1 MSQSTIDWKDDSKS
15 IGKRIFTAVKAKDLT
30 GLAKE
35 IAYNVLFAIA
45 PLLIFITALVG
56 AITQVIN
63 SGQPNPIEPVLNWM
77 TETLPS
83 SAAEFLQTPVANA
96 LRTDPGFLLS
106 FGALLALWGA
116 KNAVT
121 GVIKGLNT
129 AYNIDKDERSF
140 IRKNLVSIGLT
151 IGLALM
157 VGIAGLI
164 FVLGTGLGQDIA
176 NGIGLGTV
184 WATVSTWLRWP
195 VIALVLVLAVTL
207 LHYFGPNLDADLKW
221 YVPGAAFSVVTMGI
235 ATFVLGIYF
244 RVSGGYSA
252 AYGAFGAVLAFVFW
266 LYVMGLLILL
276 GGVVNMAV
284 QKEVPA
290 AHRNVRKLNTEDNRN
305 EDVLENPED
314 SRQR

>member
-1 MSQSTIDWKDDSKS
+1 VSQSTIDWKDDSKS
-15 IGKRIFTAVKAKDLT
+15 VGKRIFTAVKDKDLT

-45 PLLIFITALVG
+45 PLLIFITALTG
-56 AITQVIN
+56 AIAKAVN
-63 SGQPNPIEPVLNWM
+63 AGEANPIQPVLTWM

-83 SAAEFLQTPVANA
+83 EAASFLREPVANA
-96 LRTDPGFLLS
+96 LQTDPGFLLS
-106 FGALLALWGA
+106 FGALFALWGA
-116 KNAVT
+116 KNAIT
-121 GVIKGLNT
+121 GVIKGLNA
-129 AYNIDKDERSF
+129 AYNIDKDERLF

-151 IGLALM
+151 LGLAVM

-164 FVLGTGLGQDIA
+164 FVLGTRIGQDIA
-176 NGIGLGTV
+176 NGLGLGSV
-184 WATVSTWLRWP
+184 WATASTWLRWP
-195 VIALVLVLAVTL
+195 VIALVLILAVTL
-207 LHYFGPNLDADLKW
+207 IHYFGPNVDADLKW

-235 ATFVLGIYF
+235 ATVALGIYF
-244 RVSGGYSA
+244 NMSGGYSA

-284 QKEVPA
+284 QKEVPP
-290 AHRNVRKLNTEDNRN
+290 AHRNVEKLDTKDNRN

-314 SRQR
+314 SQRR